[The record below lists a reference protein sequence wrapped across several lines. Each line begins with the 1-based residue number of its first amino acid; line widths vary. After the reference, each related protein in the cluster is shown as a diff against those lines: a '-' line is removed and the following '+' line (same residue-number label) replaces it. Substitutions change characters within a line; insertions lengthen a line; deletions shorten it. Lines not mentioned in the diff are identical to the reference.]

1 MYIEESNA
9 APAKRPMS
17 VKSIPAK
24 TVIENQEPTPD
35 EMSWAF
41 FEHFGSLNLQEFFSH
56 KDLFKVREVISSIM
70 NIESLQQDP
79 EQTGYN
85 NLPKKGYRFAYFP
98 NYLYDE
104 KNPHSFDPA
113 TTDLVE
119 AWAKRHDYFFY
130 VDDAYAYIGI
140 PDDMFPMPYFS
151 KFKTAFEDA

>member
-35 EMSWAF
+35 EMAWAF

>member
-1 MYIEESNA
+1 MYLEESNA

-17 VKSIPAK
+17 VKKTMPVVAK
-24 TVIENQEPTPD
+24 QETTPE
-35 EMSWAF
+35 EMAVAF
-41 FEHFGSLNLQEFFSH
+41 FDHFGSLNLQEFFSRN
-56 KDLFKVREVISSIM
+56 DLFNVQEVIREIR
-70 NIESLQQDP
+70 NIESFQFVP

-85 NLPKKGYRFAYFP
+85 NLPKKGFRFAYFP

-113 TTDLVE
+113 TTELVE
-119 AWAKRHDYFFY
+119 EWAKRHDYFFY

-140 PDDMFPMPYFS
+140 PEDMFPMPYFS